1 MRVLIPVE
9 TVTVTIKLNK
19 PKNLKDIFTKTQ
31 ARTIYQ
37 ISDLLKRSTRETLTH
52 KVHTL
57 YLTSL

>member
-1 MRVLIPVE
+1 VRVLIPVE

-52 KVHTL
+52 KL
-57 YLTSL
+57 KM